1 MHSSNRT
8 ALSQDVN
15 QQIANNIPASQPL
28 SCGVNLAD
36 GKVEIVN
43 ILRARQMLAFQR
55 DMSERPTSQQG
66 TAAIG
71 NSAWKL
77 LPM

>member
-1 MHSSNRT
+1 MHSFSRT
-8 ALSQDVN
+8 VSSQDAN
-15 QQIANNIPASQPL
+15 QQIANNIPASQPPQR
-28 SCGVNLAD
+28 GVNLTD
-36 GKVEIVN
+36 GKAEIVN